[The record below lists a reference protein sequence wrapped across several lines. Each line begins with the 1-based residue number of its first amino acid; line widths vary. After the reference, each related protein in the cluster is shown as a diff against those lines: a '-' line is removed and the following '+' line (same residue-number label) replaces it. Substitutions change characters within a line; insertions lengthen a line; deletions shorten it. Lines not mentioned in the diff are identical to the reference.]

1 MVEIIPAILVKTP
14 EEFREA
20 VHKLEPHAERVHL
33 DIIDGVFAPNTTIQ
47 GFSELSGLETP
58 LAFDVHL
65 MVSRP
70 ADILE
75 EWLKTKADRF
85 MVHIES
91 EGDIKE
97 IARTIRGQ
105 NKQMRLALNPET
117 ASQQAEPY
125 LDLVHLVQF
134 MTVHPGFQGEEF
146 LPEVLDKIKWFYQ
159 HHGHTPIAVDGGI
172 TPETA
177 ADVAKAGA
185 TILVAGNYIIN
196 SADPT
201 VAIQTLKDTCTT
213 S

>member
-1 MVEIIPAILVKTP
+1 MVEIIPAILAKTP

-20 VHKLEPHAERVHL
+20 VRKLEPYAERVHL
-33 DIIDGVFAPNTTIQ
+33 DIIDGIFAPNTTVQ
-47 GFSELSGLETP
+47 GFKELGELETP

-65 MVSRP
+65 MVQRP
-70 ADILE
+70 ADILG

-85 MVHIES
+85 VVHVES
-91 EGDIKE
+91 EGDLKE
-97 IARTIRGQ
+97 LARTIRGQ
-105 NKQMRLALNPET
+105 GKQMGLALNPET
-117 ASQQAEPY
+117 AGQRAEPY

-185 TILVAGNYIIN
+185 TILVAGSYIMS
-196 SADPT
+196 SADPAK
-201 VAIQTLKDTCTT
+201 AIEELKN
-213 S
+213 SSSS